1 MAVSSQDQ
9 KTSESTDQAGST
21 GSSVRDYIAN
31 VRLFSTNARLYLIG
45 SFLIGMNFAVFN
57 LLFNLYLKELGFV
70 EGDIGMINSWR
81 AMGMTAV
88 AIPAAMIL
96 SRVRLKP
103 LLLVACVLFAF
114 FSYGV
119 TTYQQM
125 ILLAG
130 FSILSGMAFA
140 FFRVAS
146 GPFYMRNS
154 TPKERTHLFSFSFAT
169 HLAAGMIGSWGAGN
183 LVTIIGERTGDMVL
197 GYQYTLYTAIAFSFL
212 AFIPFSFVKAAKPSA
227 EENRISLSVAQ
238 FKRRGRFYF
247 RITFVNF
254 LIGTGA
260 GLIIPFLNLY
270 FRDRFGLQ
278 PDRIGL
284 YFILLSFGMLVGTL
298 SGPFLTRKLGL
309 VRTIVLTQL
318 ASIPFMLILAYS
330 YYLPLVVPAF
340 VIRGGLMN
348 LGVPISSNLGMEL
361 ADKEEQGLV
370 NALLMI
376 SWTGSWMISVWI
388 GGHVIEAYGY
398 TVTLNISVVL
408 YMISTVAYYLFF
420 GKIERKNTD
429 KPGWHIRQ
437 VTHL

>member
-1 MAVSSQDQ
+1 
-9 KTSESTDQAGST
+9 
-21 GSSVRDYIAN
+21 
-31 VRLFSTNARLYLIG
+31 
-45 SFLIGMNFAVFN
+45 
-57 LLFNLYLKELGFV
+57 
-70 EGDIGMINSWR
+70 
-81 AMGMTAV
+81 
-88 AIPAAMIL
+88 
-96 SRVRLKP
+96 
-103 LLLVACVLFAF
+103 
-114 FSYGV
+114 
-119 TTYQQM
+119 
-125 ILLAG
+125 
-130 FSILSGMAFA
+130 
-140 FFRVAS
+140 
-146 GPFYMRNS
+146 
-154 TPKERTHLFSFSFAT
+154 
-169 HLAAGMIGSWGAGN
+169 
-183 LVTIIGERTGDMVL
+183 
-197 GYQYTLYTAIAFSFL
+197 
-212 AFIPFSFVKAAKPSA
+212 
-227 EENRISLSVAQ
+227 
-238 FKRRGRFYF
+238 
-247 RITFVNF
+247 
-254 LIGTGA
+254 
-260 GLIIPFLNLY
+260 LY